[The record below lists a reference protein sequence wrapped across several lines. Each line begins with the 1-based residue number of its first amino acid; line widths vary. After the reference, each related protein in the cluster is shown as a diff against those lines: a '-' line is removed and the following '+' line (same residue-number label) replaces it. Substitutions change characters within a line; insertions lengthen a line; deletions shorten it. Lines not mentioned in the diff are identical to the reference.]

1 MCMCC
6 CYLSYWGLF
15 CLAWGLDG
23 VNKEALI
30 IIFESLSYKCACVVV
45 CSPLLNRYL

>member
-6 CYLSYWGLF
+6 LISLN
-15 CLAWGLDG
+15 G